1 MQNILILEQSP
12 KGNKFW
18 VEENLRCM
26 CLSFAHLPLYLPDSY
41 SHFKVCAH
49 STGLGTRAHCQHY
62 GCSTGRNLEL
72 VGEWTLA
79 LPIMCLNILTDLPLR
94 VQTDK
99 GQPNLS
105 AFHPNTES
113 AGDD

>member
-18 VEENLRCM
+18 VEENSRRV
-26 CLSFAHLPLYLPDSY
+26 CLSLAHLPLYLPDSY
-41 SHFKVCAH
+41 SHFKVCARG
-49 STGLGTRAHCQHY
+49 TGLGTRARCRHR

-79 LPIMCLNILTDLPLR
+79 PPIMRLNILTDLPSR
-94 VQTDK
+94 VRTDE
-99 GQPNLS
+99 GRPNLS
-105 AFHPNTES
+105 AFRPNTES